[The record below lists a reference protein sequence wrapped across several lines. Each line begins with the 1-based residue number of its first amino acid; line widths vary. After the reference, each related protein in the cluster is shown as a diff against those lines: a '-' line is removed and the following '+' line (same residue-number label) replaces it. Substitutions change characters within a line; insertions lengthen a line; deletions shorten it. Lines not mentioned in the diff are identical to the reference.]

1 MGMLTALKDAV
12 ARLLGDG
19 QRDDGELI
27 FASLKDARSGLEPPS
42 RQEAVKKLLGQRQS
56 GEGGNTPQGLQGPAQ
71 GESPRV
77 EPLFGENRGE
87 SIAASQ
93 EAGREQVS
101 DISALFS
108 VEGAED
114 DAEGEVEVAVEET
127 ASAGFGGFS
136 LDIFKLEK
144 LVDEEEQILPEGLVD
159 IDAQELLEECGDIM
173 ERLAALPRHNVIL
186 PGKGEDQA

>member
-42 RQEAVKKLLGQRQS
+42 RQEAVNKILDQRQS
-56 GEGGNTPQGLQGPAQ
+56 GEGGNTPQGLQGQ

-77 EPLFGENRGE
+77 ESLFGENRGE

-93 EAGREQVS
+93 EACREQVS

-136 LDIFKLEK
+136 LDIFTSEK

-159 IDAQELLEECGDIM
+159 IDAQKLLEECGDIM

>member
-42 RQEAVKKLLGQRQS
+42 RQEAVKKILDQRQS
-56 GEGGNTPQGLQGPAQ
+56 GEGGNTPQGLQGQ

-77 EPLFGENRGE
+77 ESLFGENKGE

-93 EAGREQVS
+93 EACREQVS

-127 ASAGFGGFS
+127 ASAGFGEFS
-136 LDIFKLEK
+136 LDIFKSEK